1 MCVCCFNFL
10 NNSYYNLF
18 INNKTKRYFASWKVY
33 VQIMPIS
40 DANNLRF
47 KPFNVINVW
56 SLKNYPKLEIGL
68 MILNQ
73 NPDNYSA
80 EVKQGGDL
88 YRNMGEAEKASLVDK
103 FTGGLSRV
111 IKTEIILK
119 SIVYFSNAD
128 SDLGNRL
135 KKSTLI

>member
-1 MCVCCFNFL
+1 
-10 NNSYYNLF
+10 
-18 INNKTKRYFASWKVY
+18 
-33 VQIMPIS
+33 MPIS

-47 KPFNVINVW
+47 KPFNVIKVW

-88 YRNMGEAEKASLVDK
+88 YRNMGEAEKASLVAK